1 MKKFVFPAI
10 AEKYDEFTNYCVS
23 FPNLQGCTTTGN
35 SLEECQRNAV
45 EALELHLAGMLADGD
60 EIPVPSEK
68 EAFIQTEHE
77 YVFLVEAILGDPNE
91 KKVTTF
97 LPLDLCAKAE
107 AAGIDFATAFVRGLQ
122 EELQLH

>member
-1 MKKFVFPAI
+1 MKCQVEILAPSDKNTF
-10 AEKYDEFTNYCVS
+10 D
-23 FPNLQGCTTTGN
+23 LTGN
-35 SLEECQRNAV
+35 GQR
-45 EALELHLAGMLADGD
+45 
-60 EIPVPSEK
+60 
-68 EAFIQTEHE
+68 
-77 YVFLVEAILGDPNE
+77 FLMEAILGDPNE